1 MAMAGWMRRVMLSG
15 GVAMALL
22 PPLAMAQTAPLPA
35 VVVAPAEETVVRQ
48 QARFNG
54 RAVAA
59 QKVDMRARVS
69 GFVVEVGFVEGGQV
83 TEGDILFRIDPSE
96 YRAALAQVEA
106 SLSAARATEKL
117 ALIERDRQ
125 KELVGRQAAAQA
137 QLDKAEAEADRATA
151 EVQRIEAQRD
161 AAALNLSYTE
171 IKAPFTGQVGLSSVD
186 VGALI
191 GPESGAL
198 VTLVRTD
205 PMTVEFPVSER
216 DLLAFEQSVQS
227 GQRTGVGSVGLFLA
241 DGEAYGQSGQV
252 DFTDVSVRQTTD
264 TVLIRAVFP
273 NPNGILRDGSL
284 VSVSLQDDAG
294 QTSLTVPQQAVL
306 RDLLGAYVL
315 LVDDQAVVEQRR
327 IETGATTGGRVVVL
341 SGLEPGDLVITE
353 GANKVRPGATV
364 DAAVETTPA
373 GEN

>member
-1 MAMAGWMRRVMLSG
+1 
-15 GVAMALL
+15 
-22 PPLAMAQTAPLPA
+22 
-35 VVVAPAEETVVRQ
+35 
-48 QARFNG
+48 
-54 RAVAA
+54 
-59 QKVDMRARVS
+59 
-69 GFVVEVGFVEGGQV
+69 
-83 TEGDILFRIDPSE
+83 
-96 YRAALAQVEA
+96 
-106 SLSAARATEKL
+106 
-117 ALIERDRQ
+117 
-125 KELVGRQAAAQA
+125 
-137 QLDKAEAEADRATA
+137 
-151 EVQRIEAQRD
+151 
-161 AAALNLSYTE
+161 
-171 IKAPFTGQVGLSSVD
+171 
-186 VGALI
+186 
-191 GPESGAL
+191 
-198 VTLVRTD
+198 
-205 PMTVEFPVSER
+205 
-216 DLLAFEQSVQS
+216 
-227 GQRTGVGSVGLFLA
+227 
-241 DGEAYGQSGQV
+241 V